1 MGQRKPPLT
10 CTDTIAHVV
19 FGAHS
24 AFGAMI
30 FLTAAGLTVMAM
42 TTRVQSVSIPV
53 ADQDRALAFYTEVLG
68 CELRTDIEVWP
79 GARLVEVVPPGSSVG
94 LVLLPPDSEI
104 PMAVRLG
111 TTNAETAYTRLR
123 QAGAK
128 LHNDEVVLLDGAPP
142 MFFFAD
148 PDGNG
153 LVYLEEEPL
162 GASDD

>member
-1 MGQRKPPLT
+1 MT
-10 CTDTIAHVV
+10 
-19 FGAHS
+19 
-24 AFGAMI
+24 
-30 FLTAAGLTVMAM
+30 M

-104 PMAVRLG
+104 PVAVRLG
-111 TTNAETAYTRLR
+111 TTS
-123 QAGAK
+123 
-128 LHNDEVVLLDGAPP
+128 DEVIHLDGSPP

-153 LVYLEEEPL
+153 LVYLEEKPRS
-162 GASDD
+162 ATDN

>member
-1 MGQRKPPLT
+1 MT
-10 CTDTIAHVV
+10 
-19 FGAHS
+19 
-24 AFGAMI
+24 
-30 FLTAAGLTVMAM
+30 M

-53 ADQDRALAFYTEVLG
+53 ADQDKALAFYTQVLG

-111 TTNAETAYTRLR
+111 TTNAEAAHARLR
-123 QAGAK
+123 EAGAT
-128 LHNDEVVLLDGAPP
+128 LHNDEVIHMDGAPP

-153 LVYLEEEPL
+153 LVYLEEEP
-162 GASDD
+162 GAGGED

>member
-1 MGQRKPPLT
+1 
-10 CTDTIAHVV
+10 
-19 FGAHS
+19 
-24 AFGAMI
+24 
-30 FLTAAGLTVMAM
+30 MAM

-53 ADQDRALAFYTEVLG
+53 ADQDRALTFYTEVLG

-79 GARLVEVVPPGSSVG
+79 GARFVEVVPPGSTVG

-111 TTNAETAYTRLR
+111 TSNAETAYARLR
-123 QAGAK
+123 EAGVT
-128 LHNDEVVLLDGAPP
+128 LHNDAVVLLDGAPP

-153 LVYLEEEPL
+153 LVYSEEESPRSS
-162 GASDD
+162 AAD